1 MYKFRFLR
9 EKRGKIMKN
18 RKKPHKKSRKILR
31 NKYEAITK
39 KKNHEKS
46 QKITKIVSEK
56 KFLSGNS
63 EFFALIIFDFST
75 APEQPESEKNEKDI
89 SKAYQIFPDEVL
101 GSGQFGIVYGGV
113 HRTSGHSVAIKVCT
127 LHTYAWKQKK
137 KAALRSLH
145 TVPKV
150 HFLTKNRLRSFV
162 RIRIFGIKNTILLF

>member
-1 MYKFRFLR
+1 MSHFWFFPPMFCMFKFGSRSRLRIQLFNTFQQKTFKTIFNFGAKLKYFL
-9 EKRGKIMKN
+9 
-18 RKKPHKKSRKILR
+18 
-31 NKYEAITK
+31 
-39 KKNHEKS
+39 
-46 QKITKIVSEK
+46 TKIV
-56 KFLSGNS
+56 FL
-63 EFFALIIFDFST
+63 EHCALIWFDFST

-137 KAALRSLH
+137 KAALRSLQ

-162 RIRIFGIKNTILLF
+162 RIRIFGIKNTILLFGRKM